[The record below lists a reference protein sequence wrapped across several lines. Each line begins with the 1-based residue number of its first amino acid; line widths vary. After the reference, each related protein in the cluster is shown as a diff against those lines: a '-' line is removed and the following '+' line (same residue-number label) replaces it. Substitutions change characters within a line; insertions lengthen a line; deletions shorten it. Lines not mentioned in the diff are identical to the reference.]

1 MRTII
6 KPCILFTIIF
16 FYSNIS
22 LSQDLITKKSGE
34 DIKSKV
40 LEVTTSEIKFK
51 KSDNL
56 DGPIFSLLKTEVLLI
71 RYENGTKDVFNE
83 INSIDKVSVNLDMS
97 SKGTEDAL
105 KFYSG
110 KNSGGGWTGVVSALY
125 TPIFGLIPAISCASS
140 EPGNRNLNYP
150 DPELM
155 KNFQYNQAYK
165 KEAHRIKKNKV
176 WKGYG
181 IGSGIFLVVVALL
194 TSN

>member
-1 MRTII
+1 MKKII
-6 KPCILFTIIF
+6 LTVAAVFAMTF
-16 FYSNIS
+16 ANA
-22 LSQDLITKKSGE
+22 QDLITKKSGE

-40 LEVTTSEIKFK
+40 LEVSTSEIKFK
-51 KSDNL
+51 KYENL
-56 DGPIFSLLKTEVLLI
+56 NGPIFTLLKSDVLLI
-71 RYENGTKDVFNE
+71 IYENGTKDVFNE
-83 INSIDKVSVNLDMS
+83 VNMPNDKVSINLDMS

-125 TPIFGLIPAISCASS
+125 TPIFGLIPAIACASS

-150 DPELM
+150 DAELM
-155 KNFQYNQAYK
+155 KNFQYNQSYK

-181 IGSGIFLVVVALL
+181 IGSGIFLVAVALL